1 MNEMAKVFQKH
12 LKVDY
17 VEDGDQFVLHFHL
30 VKEKKIS
37 TLFEINNISLV
48 H

>member
-1 MNEMAKVFQKH
+1 MNEMATVFQKH

-17 VEDGDQFVLHFHL
+17 LEDGDQFVLHFPL
-30 VKEKKIS
+30 EKEKKKPTVS
-37 TLFEINNISLV
+37 EINNISTV